1 MKSYLICC
9 LFACLAAAEDEPAT
23 TTDVGTETTTDMGT
37 KPAEIPSFVE
47 GECPNMAEL
56 PKPDGG
62 IDNLL

>member
-9 LFACLAAAEDEPAT
+9 LFAYLAAAEDEPAA
-23 TTDVGTETTTDMGT
+23 TTDVGAEPTPEVGA

-62 IDNLL
+62 IENIL